1 VFALEWGDPPF
12 NGGHWIPEMIEIAG
26 AEALLAC
33 PGTPSL
39 RVTWEQIA
47 AAQPQVVVFMPCG
60 YGLEAAA
67 DEAKRTLLQRPELAG
82 ATAIL
87 AVDANAYFSRSG
99 PRLIDGVEILVAAL
113 HPGRLAP
120 PPAGT
125 AVRLR
130 DEPDR

>member
-1 VFALEWGDPPF
+1 MGCPPF
-12 NGGHWIPEMIEIAG
+12 NSGHWIPEMLEIAG

-33 PGTPSL
+33 PGTPSV

-47 AAQPQVVVFMPCG
+47 AAQPRVVVFMPCG

-67 DEAKRTLLQRPELAG
+67 DEARRSLLQRPELAG
-82 ATAIL
+82 AEAIL
-87 AVDANAYFSRSG
+87 AVDANAYFSRPG
-99 PRLIDGVEILVAAL
+99 ARLIDGVEILAAAL

-125 AVRLR
+125 AVWLS